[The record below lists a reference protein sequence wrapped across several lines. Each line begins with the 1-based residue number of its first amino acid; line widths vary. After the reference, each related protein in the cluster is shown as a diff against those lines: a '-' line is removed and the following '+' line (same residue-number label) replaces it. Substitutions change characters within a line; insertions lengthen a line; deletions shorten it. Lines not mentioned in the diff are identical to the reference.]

1 MVPWDQPRCIPFGIS
16 IGPVVFCKAHNK
28 NKTEKHED
36 SPQKAWQVETYRRR
50 LFTACMKLPLTLLRA
65 HLCKNSLWPPIV
77 SLKGYLISLR
87 HQTSQTRSFCR
98 NFKVVIVVW
107 FSHKPLMLVS
117 RHCNTVQWAKYFL
130 YFFTRARRY
139 TSAVFQTCD
148 LLGLQEGIS
157 ARHCIKTDRRI
168 EIVFGIDSTPSVYRN
183 HRMCWKKEL
192 GYLSSETLP
201 RFRAAPYMFTQRQ
214 PSTQS
219 LGPRPTL
226 EIDVSFI
233 Y

>member
-1 MVPWDQPRCIPFGIS
+1 VGQ
-16 IGPVVFCKAHNK
+16 VF
-28 NKTEKHED
+28 
-36 SPQKAWQVETYRRR
+36 
-50 LFTACMKLPLTLLRA
+50 
-65 HLCKNSLWPPIV
+65 
-77 SLKGYLISLR
+77 
-87 HQTSQTRSFCR
+87 
-98 NFKVVIVVW
+98 
-107 FSHKPLMLVS
+107 
-117 RHCNTVQWAKYFL
+117 FL
-130 YFFTRARRY
+130 FFTRARRY
-139 TSAVFQTCD
+139 TSAVFQTRD

-183 HRMCWKKEL
+183 HTMCWKKEL

-226 EIDVSFI
+226 EIDVSFSLLASVGHGCLRMRNCVI
-233 Y
+233 ALLVEWPWCSVVVTTSCNKTETKTSKWDIQQVCIAVNRTGVEFSSTL